1 MAVFWRN
8 YSVQQSSAPAVM
20 AVERAAN
27 TTAFTQT
34 RAIHCNTDATYEV
47 TFSGDS
53 SSVTMDLKEGVTY
66 PFSLTNITDSTSSA
80 LSAGQITLLY

>member
-1 MAVFWRN
+1 MATFRDF
-8 YSVQQSSAPAVM
+8 SVQKASAPAVM

-27 TTAFTQT
+27 TTAFDQT

-53 SSVTMDLKEGVTY
+53 S
-66 PFSLTNITDSTSSA
+66 
-80 LSAGQITLLY
+80 